1 MKLPKPESCPPLSGR
16 GNPERWTTIVEGRG
30 IGFWTRVRLPSTPS
44 TRRYTNTIPSIEF
57 SVFRNVFGITVYT
70 DDFDTEQ
77 YLQKKKASYKDIRAW
92 IKMKFGVCVSNLNV
106 SQAKRRFGLCQSEYK
121 GKEASGKYPQP
132 VLSDEKLEL
141 IRLAFEHFGLI

>member
-1 MKLPKPESCPPLSGR
+1 MRSAPLD
-16 GNPERWTTIVEGRG
+16 
-30 IGFWTRVRLPSTPS
+30 
-44 TRRYTNTIPSIEF
+44 RRYTNTIPSIEF

-92 IKMKFGVCVSNLNV
+92 IKRKYGVCVSNLNV